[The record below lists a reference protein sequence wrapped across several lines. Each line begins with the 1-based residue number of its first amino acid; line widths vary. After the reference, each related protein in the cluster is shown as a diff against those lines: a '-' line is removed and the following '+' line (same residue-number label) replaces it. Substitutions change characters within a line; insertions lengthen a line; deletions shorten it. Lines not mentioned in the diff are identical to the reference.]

1 MSTRPAPTEYAPYF
15 ARYVDLVPE
24 DDICITLK
32 EQGSA
37 TESILRLLND
47 KQASYRYAPDKWSV
61 KQLVGHVT
69 DSERIFGY
77 RALSI
82 ARGETRK
89 LPGYDEK
96 SYGVTGE
103 FDRRP
108 WNDLIAELA
117 TARQAT
123 VALFRG
129 LPEEAWDRSGVANDN
144 AISVRGLAY
153 VIVGHERHHLNVLRE
168 RYLQAAT

>member
-1 MSTRPAPTEYAPYF
+1 MR
-15 ARYVDLVPE
+15 
-24 DDICITLK
+24 K
-32 EQGSA
+32 
-37 TESILRLLND
+37 N
-47 KQASYRYAPDKWSV
+47 
-61 KQLVGHVT
+61 
-69 DSERIFGY
+69 
-77 RALSI
+77 LS
-82 ARGETRK
+82 
-89 LPGYDEK
+89 
-96 SYGVTGE
+96 
-103 FDRRP
+103 
-108 WNDLIAELA
+108 NDLIAELA